1 MMVKWIYL
9 LNKARRDT
17 MAEIGLNDLMTAI
30 TELASDMKEVKSV
43 TSRLET
49 DVKELKETT
58 SRLETDVK
66 ELKETTSRLETDV
79 KELKETTS
87 RLETDVGELRKEM
100 NHGFRRLDKKFGI
113 LSDELIEVKTDI
125 TFLEE
130 NRN

>member
-1 MMVKWIYL
+1 MK
-9 LNKARRDT
+9 NKSRTNT
-17 MAEIGLNDLMTAI
+17 MDKTRLNDMMKRI
-30 TELASDMKEVKSV
+30 TESASQMKEVKSV
-43 TSRLET
+43 TSRI
-49 DVKELKETT
+49 
-58 SRLETDVK
+58 
-66 ELKETTSRLETDV
+66 ETDV

-113 LSDELIEVKTDI
+113 LSDELIDVKTDI

>member
-1 MMVKWIYL
+1 
-9 LNKARRDT
+9 

-58 SRLETDVK
+58 SRLETDV
-66 ELKETTSRLETDV
+66 
-79 KELKETTS
+79 
-87 RLETDVGELRKEM
+87 GELRKEM

-113 LSDELIEVKTDI
+113 RSDELIDVKTDI

-130 NRN
+130 NTN

>member
-1 MMVKWIYL
+1 
-9 LNKARRDT
+9 

-79 KELKETTS
+79 
-87 RLETDVGELRKEM
+87 GELRKEM

-113 LSDELIEVKTDI
+113 LSDELIDVKTDI